1 MWIEVFAEWLQ
12 RKNILIISPWKGI
25 NGFKELLHCTFCC
38 LLWVIWSLEIEN
50 HLGTYRIENIYGVIK
65 LPCNS
70 FSFLTAT
77 ATRLCLFVLA
87 VLCRSLEPPF
97 LYGLLGTWEMGA
109 VIYWD
114 ANTNWKM
121 VYKVYKNKVFT
132 ILTRSKSILVN
143 TSTKSCETFL
153 QFFFRVI
160 RHTSG
165 FSPCYPPLI
174 MAYPLIQFPYFF

>member
-1 MWIEVFAEWLQ
+1 MRTIIKNPLKRTLAVKINVINCCHYNPVLQ
-12 RKNILIISPWKGI
+12 ICTHRGTIYNVNWSFCRVITKKNILIISPWKGI

-121 VYKVYKNKVFT
+121 VYKDKIK
-132 ILTRSKSILVN
+132 
-143 TSTKSCETFL
+143 FL
-153 QFFFRVI
+153 QF
-160 RHTSG
+160 
-165 FSPCYPPLI
+165 
-174 MAYPLIQFPYFF
+174 